1 MTFKEF
7 RQDLQ
12 ERLAQDPDLK
22 TDRSTPAKNYRGLS
36 KSTKEAR
43 ERHWEKNRENPNN
56 PKAYEPA
63 PGDAKP
69 GDANAKTER
78 SKYTKAFEK
87 KFGKTNEGL
96 DLDSAELVSKLQKK
110 IHDLGEDYTEED
122 LEKAIAEMEG
132 EISEDVMDLG
142 EDLLDEDSSVD
153 TALKNKAEKTGYSVS
168 HLRAIYNRGLAAW
181 KTSHRVG
188 ANQHAWAMARVASV
202 VMGGKA
208 RQSDKDIWEKMQASK
223 KKKKKD

>member
-22 TDRSTPAKNYRGLS
+22 TDRSTPAKNYRGLG

-43 ERHWEKNRENPNN
+43 ERHWEKNRDKADNDPS
-56 PKAYEPA
+56 AYEPA
-63 PGDAKP
+63 PGDA
-69 GDANAKTER
+69 NAKTKP

-96 DLDSAELVSKLQKK
+96 DLDSAELVSELQKK

-132 EISEDVMDLG
+132 EISENVVDLG

-153 TALKNKAEKTGYSVS
+153 TALKNKAEKSGESLSV
-168 HLRAIYNRGLAAW
+168 LKKVCNRGRSAW
-181 KTSHRVG
+181 KGSHMPG
-188 ANQHAWAMARVASV
+188 TNPDMWCLARVNSYLTKGKTWHTADADLH
-202 VMGGKA
+202 GG
-208 RQSDKDIWEKMQASK
+208 
-223 KKKKKD
+223 KKKDKKKD